1 MSAEGQEA
9 TTCDVAEAE
18 AREELERL
26 LSDTRFHATERS
38 RCILRYIAERHFDG
52 HEDGVKA
59 YSIAIDVLGRPSS
72 FDPSTDPIVRIEA
85 SRLRSS
91 LSQYYEA
98 FGEQLDVTIHL
109 PKGRYVAVFSR
120 SPSISPACV
129 DESDEVS
136 GEEDIV
142 QRHAVPPGN
151 GSRRSSLH
159 RTLAA
164 TGILAAVVAI
174 SATLLWL
181 YERPQFTERPV
192 VMLSISAA
200 DAALQ
205 GEADLTGDYLL
216 TALSQFRTLTISSQ
230 RDIRTGSLSSSLRPP
245 AGKSYDIDLKYYGD
259 TDDRSIWWQ
268 VVDARS
274 GDVLK
279 SGVERVKTDGKSGGA
294 VRDELVG
301 VLARRFAT
309 PRGIINNLEIHDDN
323 EVGALGNTCI
333 LRAEYQL
340 DEGGIDDVAAMLGC
354 LEQTVAAQ
362 PGNSDAAATLSRV
375 LLASHG
381 GVKPADVLQRSLT
394 LANRAVSLA
403 PASDRANIALMQAQ
417 FYSGRTE
424 AAIGAGNRA
433 LALNPN
439 NPDVSARLAAVLFAS
454 GFWDAGTA
462 LAGDAAKSVDAI
474 PRDASLVLALDA
486 YRRGNW
492 SEASLLAEQINCSD
506 FLVRAL
512 RAAALGQLGSS
523 QAVER
528 LDQLRQIEP
537 GFETAFAAD
546 MNSRRY
552 EPKLTASIEE
562 GLVKAGARMN
572 APDSANLHP
581 F

>member
-1 MSAEGQEA
+1 MSAEGREA
-9 TTCDVAEAE
+9 ATCDVAEAE

-98 FGEQLDVTIHL
+98 FGEQLGVAIHL
-109 PKGRYVAVFSR
+109 PKGRYVAVFNR
-120 SPSISPACV
+120 SAILRPACA
-129 DESDEVS
+129 DQGEEVS
-136 GEEDIV
+136 GEDDTV
-142 QRHAVPPGN
+142 QRLAVPPG
-151 GSRRSSLH
+151 SWRSSQD
-159 RTLAA
+159 RRKLAA

-181 YERPQFTERPV
+181 YKRPQFTERPIV
-192 VMLSISAA
+192 VLSISAA

-230 RDIRTGSLSSSLRPP
+230 RDIRTGSLSSSLRPSTV
-245 AGKSYDIDLKYYGD
+245 KSYDIDLKYYGD

-279 SGVERVKTDGKSGGA
+279 SGVERVKMDGKSAGA

-323 EVGALGNTCI
+323 EVGAFGNTCI

-340 DEGGIDDVAAMLGC
+340 DEGSIDDVAAMLGC

-362 PGNSDAAATLSRV
+362 PGNSDAAATLSRA
-375 LLASHG
+375 LLASLG

-403 PASDRANIALMQAQ
+403 PTSDRANIALMQAQ
-417 FYSGRTE
+417 FYNGRTE
-424 AAIGAGNRA
+424 AAISAGNRA

-462 LAGDAAKSVDAI
+462 LADDAAKSVDAI

-486 YRRGNW
+486 YRRGDW
-492 SEASLLAEQINCSD
+492 SEASLLAEQINCGD

-523 QAVER
+523 QAIER
-528 LDQLRQIEP
+528 LDQLRQLEP
-537 GFETAFAAD
+537 GFETAFVAD
-546 MNSRRY
+546 MTARRF
-552 EPKLTASIEE
+552 EPKLTASIEQ
-562 GLVKAGARMN
+562 GLVKAGARMD
-572 APDSANLHP
+572 APDSPNLQP